1 MTQKRYINFGAVGNS
16 FEILQGIIKNITDPP
31 AVLSGGILSS
41 GGSSSTLP
49 SFTVAPFAVIT
60 TTGYIVEE
68 TEALILTL
76 ADTVARNYT
85 LIIKHVDN
93 NMIGGTRAITQIV
106 AGLFTTYPDSV
117 VLGWLLYGG
126 SGVDPTDSE
135 LWESPRGTNTGSAN
149 CGWREVKFPITTNN
163 YYMENSRAGGNG
175 LFISTDSSFTPK
187 PPDTYFINNPAE
199 FISTQSQPYDIQA
212 YNSTNIAI
220 DVNALPQTF
229 TINTAAY
236 GGVPPGAA
244 ASVADFVSELTSQV
258 SGISPTL
265 HISSFNSFLK
275 VTSSGIGYDSSLYVS
290 GNSTLLH
297 SVLGWPSGTTAG
309 SESLNPLYEI
319 YTIPAGV
326 TQNFFHTTQFN
337 LKEVPALFDW
347 RFTIPALP
355 SGTTNTFKVNY
366 AKIAVNKISIPSVNI
381 QKIYVTSGT
390 STLGYNLRILDNSIF
405 EDNLGGVVT
414 VHVDA
419 TITNSSLTDLNLTH
433 YYYAL
438 QQWAYPMGC
447 NKFFEAT
454 SATAGTA
461 SVKNTMYVEYTG
473 ISGGVFVADSF
484 SDLSFDN
491 ASWEYVI
498 TDGSNLRKGIIR
510 ATWDSTT
517 NTIVFT
523 ETHTADVG
531 STSDVS
537 LAVIINL
544 NIVELRATNI
554 GVSVFTW
561 KALRT
566 IVK

>member
-16 FEILQGIIKNITDPP
+16 FEILQGIIKNITSPP

-41 GGSSSTLP
+41 GGSSSPLP
-49 SFTVAPFAVIT
+49 SFTVAPFSVVT
-60 TTGYIVEE
+60 TTGYIIEE
-68 TEALILTL
+68 TEALVLTL
-76 ADTVARNYT
+76 ADTIARDYT
-85 LIIKHVDN
+85 LIIKHIDN

-117 VLGWLLYGG
+117 VIGWLLYGG
-126 SGVDPTDSE
+126 SGVDPVDSE
-135 LWESPRGTNTGSAN
+135 LWESPRGIDVGSAN
-149 CGWREVKFPITTNN
+149 CGWREIKFPITTNN

-199 FISTQSQPYDIQA
+199 FISTQNEPYDIQA
-212 YNSTNIAI
+212 YNSTNVAI
-220 DVNALPQTF
+220 KVNALPQTF
-229 TINTAAY
+229 TVNTASY
-236 GGVPPGAA
+236 GGTPPGAS
-244 ASVADFVSELTSQV
+244 ASVADFMAELTSQV
-258 SGISPTL
+258 SGITPALSVVG
-265 HISSFNSFLK
+265 INKYLK

-290 GNSTLLH
+290 GNSTLLY
-297 SVLGWPSGTTAG
+297 SVLGWPSGTTTG

-319 YTIPAGV
+319 YTVPAGI

-337 LKEVPALFDW
+337 LKDVPALFDW

-366 AKIAVNKISIPSVNI
+366 AKIAVNKISVPSDNI

-390 STLGYNLRILDNSIF
+390 STLGYNLRILDNSLF

-419 TITNSSLTDLNLTH
+419 TIINNSVTDLDLIH

-438 QQWAYPMGC
+438 QQWAYPTDC
-447 NKFFEAT
+447 NKFVETT

-461 SVKNTMYVEYTG
+461 SVKNTVYVEYTG

-510 ATWDSTT
+510 STWDSTT
-517 NTIVFT
+517 NTIVFN
-523 ETHTADVG
+523 ETHTPDVG
-531 STSDVS
+531 STAAVS

-544 NIVELRATNI
+544 NIVELRATNA
-554 GVSVFTW
+554 GVSVFTF